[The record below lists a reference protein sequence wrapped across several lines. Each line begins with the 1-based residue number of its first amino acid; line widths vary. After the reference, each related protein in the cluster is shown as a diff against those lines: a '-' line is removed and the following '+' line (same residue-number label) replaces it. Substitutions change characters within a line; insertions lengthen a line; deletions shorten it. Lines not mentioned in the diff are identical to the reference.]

1 MKLIENIKDWWYKL
15 KEEYHQSSKDKQM
28 KKAFAHIIQEE
39 ANDRESFF
47 TLNNLRTTDGFT
59 KVVHV
64 IDIPEE
70 YQLKGQPWQIMDK
83 LNENAYFVTRYLRD
97 ELGFGDNVSI
107 PEFYH
112 IEDPSSGKPFS
123 TRYVGIWSYIPVLK
137 SKKQI
142 YIVNSI
148 ASALIA
154 GIIGGLTVL
163 IFFMI

>member
-1 MKLIENIKDWWYKL
+1 MKLIENIKDWWYSL
-15 KEEYHQSSKDKQM
+15 KEEYQQSSKDKLMQ
-28 KKAFAHIIQEE
+28 KAFVQVIQEE
-39 ANDRESFF
+39 ENDRESFF
-47 TLNNLRTTDGFT
+47 TANNLRSTDGFT

-97 ELGFGDNVSI
+97 ELGFGDNVTS

-123 TRYVGIWSYIPVLK
+123 TRYFGIWSYTPILK
-137 SKKQI
+137 SKKRI
-142 YIVNSI
+142 YIVNSV
-148 ASALIA
+148 ATALIV
-154 GIIGGLTVL
+154 GIVSGLTL
-163 IFFMI
+163 LTLLML